1 LQEAIDPLGVTRSDE
16 DRYSKRVYLDV
27 IIHDRLGVDAEG
39 IFVVM
44 RLLGEWFPEF
54 AKEAGRDRRENPSIH
69 LLYLVDQEPVQTL
82 FA

>member
-1 LQEAIDPLGVTRSDE
+1 LQEAVEPPDVARIGE
-16 DRYSKRVYLDV
+16 DCYSKRVYLAV
-27 IIHDRLGVDAEG
+27 IIHDRLRVNAES